1 MRTRNSSRRRF
12 HAGFTLIELLVVIAI
27 LSLLVS
33 ILIPAIAKSRMAARK
48 LVSVANLG
56 QINAASRMYADD
68 NRGFM
73 PITGSSYG
81 RGGGNPG
88 QAIPGWCTWSFGG
101 KNNDP
106 YWYGYFSGLFD
117 IEAADRPLNPY
128 LYPEIT
134 WEAPD
139 APARL
144 PANHQARQVQQAPV
158 FRDPSDKFT
167 RQRDW
172 PNETPT
178 ISCYDDVGTSYQWN
192 YYWYVDPPPGIPVG
206 NRSFQWGTRQMRIA
220 ETFQSSRFVWVYDQI
235 ADVIVH
241 PDHRNRSFVNGY
253 GDINRAILGFLDGH
267 ASYMPMQSGRPSGT
281 GYTLLF
287 RFQRE

>member
-1 MRTRNSSRRRF
+1 MRRNR
-12 HAGFTLIELLVVIAI
+12 GFTLIELLVVIAI

-33 ILIPAIAKSRMAARK
+33 ILIPAIGKARMAGRK
-48 LVSVANLG
+48 VISVANLG

-68 NRGFM
+68 NKGFM
-73 PITGSSYG
+73 PITGTTTT
-81 RGGGNPG
+81 RGIGNPG
-88 QAIPGWCTWSFGG
+88 EPVSAWCTWSFGG
-101 KNNDP
+101 KNNDG
-106 YWYGYFSGLFD
+106 YWYTYQAGYFD
-117 IEAADRPLNPY
+117 VEAADRPLNPY
-128 LYPEIT
+128 LYPEIV

-139 APARL
+139 PPGRLAANHPARKT
-144 PANHQARQVQQAPV
+144 QEAPV

-167 RQRDW
+167 RQRTW

-178 ISCYDDVGTSYQWN
+178 ISSYDDVGTSYHWN
-192 YYWYVDPPPGIPVG
+192 YYWYYRPPAGIPVG

-220 ETFQSSRFVWVYDQI
+220 ENFMSARFVWVYDQI

-241 PDHRNRSFVNGY
+241 PDHANRSFVNGY

-267 ASYMPMQSGRPSGT
+267 AAYMPMRSGQQSGP

-287 RFQRE
+287 QFQRRDNAP